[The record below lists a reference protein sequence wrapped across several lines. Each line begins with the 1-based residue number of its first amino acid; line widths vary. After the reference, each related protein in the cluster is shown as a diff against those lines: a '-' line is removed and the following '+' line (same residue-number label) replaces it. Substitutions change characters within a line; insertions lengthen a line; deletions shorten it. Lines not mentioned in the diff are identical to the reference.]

1 MKKFINQ
8 YIFIGLA
15 ALSLSF
21 GATSCTD
28 YLDKE
33 PDSDVGADEAFKNFT
48 NFQGFVE
55 EIYNCRTRQP
65 TSTWVTIATGI
76 RIRRASCMQMT

>member
-1 MKKFINQ
+1 MKKTMKKLIKQ
-8 YIFIGLA
+8 YIFMGLA

-28 YLDKE
+28 YLDKTA
-33 PDSDVGADEAFKNFT
+33 DSDVNPEMAFMNFQ

-55 EIYNCRTRQP
+55 
-65 TSTWVTIATGI
+65 
-76 RIRRASCMQMT
+76 